1 MINIFYGSKTNDAA
15 AKKENKRIAEA
26 AKLTI
31 KEVGPID
38 VISSKTGGVVA
49 IINNKDTIIPY
60 WGGVNFE
67 LSDEI
72 DSALCE
78 KRGLVKEICYGAI
91 PDKKDPK
98 VEARGIEK
106 III

>member
-38 VISSKTGGVVA
+38 VR
-49 IINNKDTIIPY
+49 
-60 WGGVNFE
+60 
-67 LSDEI
+67 LSGRVD
-72 DSALCE
+72 
-78 KRGLVKEICYGAI
+78 GAYR
-91 PDKKDPK
+91 
-98 VEARGIEK
+98 V
-106 III
+106 

>member
-78 KRGLVKEICYGAI
+78 KRGLVKEICYGTI

-98 VEARGIEK
+98 AEARGIEK